1 MSLSRSSRQALSA
14 NAIDI
19 ISDAIVWFDE
29 KWIIIDA
36 NKSFLSFI
44 GNIGRPFQGS
54 SLSEYFNPVE
64 QDWQSVWDDLIN
76 SDKEVN
82 IGLVSIT
89 DQTQVVGSL
98 RLASK
103 ETGSIGMLILKE
115 VSKTQSYVFDD
126 MMLQS
131 IIDLSPAHINYY
143 DSELNFL
150 CVNKGFLSDFN
161 LSKEEVIGKSVF
173 QVVGQYMT
181 DFSDQIKSDL
191 NAHKGGEF
199 FTNLTLP
206 GVGENRYYHGIYEP
220 HFASDGMLIG
230 YTMIVMDM
238 TKQKSI
244 ENALRE
250 SESKLK
256 LSLDASKTGI
266 FEFQINSGYSVA
278 SDNFYHLLGYE
289 PQEFELTFEKWI
301 SLVHPE
307 DIERARQQFNDY
319 INSNNENYRSEYRML
334 RKEGTYQWMSL
345 IGKVVEVDEKDNAQR
360 IIGITTDVHFR
371 KQVEDGMRVIIEAT
385 SKYQGANFFKHITQ
399 KLSEFLLVKFAVIAA
414 PGQNGTESL
423 ETLALWEVNHQAD
436 ILKYPL
442 KGTPCELVYKNKEY
456 IHLNGDLASE
466 FPDDPYLKEHGIFS
480 YFGIPFFNS
489 EQQISGHLYIMDD
502 KELKLE
508 EWMLSLM
515 RVFANAIGSEL
526 DRVDKERKLDDLNK
540 SLETK
545 VKKRTQQLRDA
556 IEELDTFFYRA
567 SHDLRGPITT
577 LKGISN
583 LMSEELPNSDPDN
596 NYVDLLCEQITR
608 MDALNV
614 SIIEVGNIRKCNPQ
628 KVNTDLSKVINN
640 VMEELSLP
648 STIQFNTQLDHSKVI
663 QSDPNLLHIMLKNI
677 IHNSII
683 YRDEGQGKG
692 SITVKSVDDDQ
703 GIQIIVEDDGS
714 GFTSEISDQIF
725 TMFFKGSIKGD
736 GFGLGLYKAKM
747 AASKLKVNLQLESV
761 LDKGTMAIISLR
773 NHE

>member
-29 KWIIIDA
+29 KWTIIDA

-44 GNIGRPFQGS
+44 GNSGKLFQGS
-54 SLSEYFNPVE
+54 SLSAFFKPLE
-64 QDWQSVWDDLIN
+64 QDWQSAWDQMID
-76 SDKEVN
+76 SDKEVT
-82 IGLVSIT
+82 ISLASIT
-89 DQTQVVGSL
+89 DGTQVGGSL
-98 RLASK
+98 RLTSK
-103 ETGSIGMLILKE
+103 DAGSIGMLILKDI
-115 VSKTQSYVFDD
+115 SKKQSFVFDD

-161 LSKEEVIGKSVF
+161 LKKEEVIGKSVF

-181 DFSDQIKSDL
+181 DFSDQIKRDS
-191 NAHKGGEF
+191 NANIGGEF

-220 HFASDGMLIG
+220 HFSSDGLLIG

-266 FEFQINSGYSVA
+266 FEFQINSGYSIA

-319 INSNNENYRSEYRML
+319 INSNNENYRSEYRMQ
-334 RKEGTYQWMSL
+334 RKDGSYQWMSL
-345 IGKVVEVDEKDNAQR
+345 IGKVVEVDEEDNAQR

-371 KQVEDGMRVIIEAT
+371 KQVEDGMRVIIDAT

-399 KLSEFLLVKFAVIAA
+399 KLSEFLLVKFAVIAK
-414 PGQNGTESL
+414 PGQKGTESL

-442 KGTPCELVYKNKEY
+442 KGTPCELVYENKEY
-456 IHLNGDLASE
+456 IHLNGNLAAE

-526 DRVDKERKLDDLNK
+526 DRVDKERKLDELNK

-583 LMSEELPNSDPDN
+583 LMSEELPNPDPDS

-628 KVNTDLSKVINN
+628 KVKTDLSDVIDN
-640 VMEELSLP
+640 VMEELTLP
-648 STIQFNTQLDHSKVI
+648 STIQFNTQLDHMNVI
-663 QSDPNLLHIMLKNI
+663 KSDPDLLQIMLKSI

-683 YRDEGQGKG
+683 YRNNSQSKG
-692 SITVKSVDDDQ
+692 SITVKSADS
-703 GIQIIVEDDGS
+703 GEETQIIIEDDGS
-714 GFTSEISDQIF
+714 GYPSEINDQVF
-725 TMFFKGSIKGD
+725 TMFFKGSIQGD

-747 AASKLKVNLQLESV
+747 VANKLKVNLQLDSV
-761 LDKGTMAIISLR
+761 LNKGTVAIISIK
-773 NHE
+773 NEE